1 MKKDISEEKKNKL
14 AVIWAIICIVC
25 SVLIWCLT
33 IGQSDII
40 LPVFMGAAALLYGP
54 ITAFLYLR
62 EVKNGV
68 FSVEDED
75 EEESAEMQEYL
86 HLVESCVDRRVR
98 DMRG

>member
-1 MKKDISEEKKNKL
+1 MKKDISEEKKNTL

-75 EEESAEMQEYL
+75 EEESA
-86 HLVESCVDRRVR
+86 
-98 DMRG
+98 

>member
-1 MKKDISEEKKNKL
+1 M
-14 AVIWAIICIVC
+14 
-25 SVLIWCLT
+25 IWCLT

-75 EEESAEMQEYL
+75 EEESA
-86 HLVESCVDRRVR
+86 
-98 DMRG
+98 